1 MDFEA
6 SFTPHDTLLE
16 KWEACFNDIISF
28 LTKENHVKDRSVKK
42 IIETLSTDV
51 GISESKL
58 K

>member
-16 KWEACFNDIISF
+16 KWEACFNDIISL

-51 GISESKL
+51 GIIK
-58 K
+58 